1 MFLKKIK
8 LHQKT
13 TTKRTYY
20 KGSDNEKN
28 ALNEY
33 NFSLRTVIDLKSEF
47 WIFQCSAFELQ
58 TSV

>member
-20 KGSDNEKN
+20 NEKN

-33 NFSLRTVIDLKSEF
+33 NFSLRTVIDLKSE
-47 WIFQCSAFELQ
+47 I
-58 TSV
+58 